1 MEPKWGAKNRMYYIL
16 THDKL
21 SFFRLL
27 KFPPDLSY
35 GPVMTVCCLAKWKL
49 DFLSLLLVLSG
60 SDQRFK
66 RNGGKV
72 FYRLIDGR
80 LDMQKK
86 KTLNGLTTPESMSMV
101 YCSYTLQASCLGLG
115 VGDRES
121 LRVDSKR
128 KLYLEIKVSL
138 FCCGWESFGRVL
150 FSFVTAN
157 LSSIFQNVSPS
168 RAPIFLASITSKRLL
183 RRLPRLFP

>member
-16 THDKL
+16 THNKL

-86 KTLNGLTTPESMSMV
+86 KKNTQWSYDARVYVNGL
-101 YCSYTLQASCLGLG
+101 LQLHLAASKLSWFRSGWP
-115 VGDRES
+115 REPA
-121 LRVDSKR
+121 SKLLHLIWNGKMFKDWEEKHLIIR
-128 KLYLEIKVSL
+128 K
-138 FCCGWESFGRVL
+138 
-150 FSFVTAN
+150 
-157 LSSIFQNVSPS
+157 
-168 RAPIFLASITSKRLL
+168 
-183 RRLPRLFP
+183 RRKK